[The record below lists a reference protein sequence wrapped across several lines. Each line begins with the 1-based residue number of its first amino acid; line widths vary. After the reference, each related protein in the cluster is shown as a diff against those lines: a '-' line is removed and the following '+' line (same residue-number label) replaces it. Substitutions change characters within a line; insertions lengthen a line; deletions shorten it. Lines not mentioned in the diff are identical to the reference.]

1 MQAEQPPGDGPNDD
15 GVQWSA
21 DGRAARSERTRRAI
35 VDAMRAL
42 HHEGDLRPTAPRIA
56 ERAGVSVR
64 TVWQHFDDLETL
76 LVEAGRRD
84 LEIARSFVTPIDPA
98 LPTAARIEALVDQR
112 TKMFEEMAPP
122 WRAARVHVPF
132 SAQLQTN
139 RDILMDLAREQVR
152 ELFAQEI
159 AAADEPE
166 AMLDAL
172 HVASSWATWESL
184 RTDAKLD
191 VVRANNALR
200 LLLSQLFATR

>member
-1 MQAEQPPGDGPNDD
+1 MQAEQPGEQARPE
-15 GVQWSA
+15 WSA

-84 LEIARSFVTPIDPA
+84 LEIARSFVTPIDPSM
-98 LPTAARIEALVDQR
+98 PTADRVDAFVEQR
-112 TKMFEEMAPP
+112 TTMFEEMAPP

-132 SAQLQTN
+132 SAQLQSN
-139 RDILMDLAREQVR
+139 RDILMDLAREQVQ
-152 ELFAQEI
+152 ELFAPEL
-159 AAADEPE
+159 AAADDPQT
-166 AMLDAL
+166 MLDAV

-184 RTDAKLD
+184 RTEAKLD
-191 VVRANNALR
+191 VARAKQALR
-200 LLLSQLFATR
+200 WWLSQLLVTG

>member
-1 MQAEQPPGDGPNDD
+1 MHAEQPADWPG
-15 GVQWSA
+15 

-84 LEIARSFVTPIDPA
+84 LEIARGFAEPIDPT
-98 LPTAARIEALVDQR
+98 LSTAERVQALVEQR
-112 TKMFEEMAPP
+112 AKMFEEMAPP

-132 SAQLQTN
+132 SAQLQSN
-139 RDILMDLAREQVR
+139 RDTLMDLGREQVAA
-152 ELFAQEI
+152 LFAAELS
-159 AAADEPE
+159 AAQDPQAL
-166 AMLDAL
+166 LDAL
-172 HVASSWATWESL
+172 HVASSWSAWESL
-184 RTDAKLD
+184 RSEVHLD
-191 VVRANNALR
+191 VDRAKQALR
-200 LLLSQLFATR
+200 LWLSKLFVTP

>member
-1 MQAEQPPGDGPNDD
+1 MQAEEPGSE
-15 GVQWSA
+15 WAA

-42 HHEGDLRPTAPRIA
+42 HHDGDMRPTAPRIA

-84 LEIARSFVTPIDPA
+84 LEIARSFVEPIDPS
-98 LPTAARIEALVDQR
+98 LPTQARVAALVEQR
-112 TKMFEEMAPP
+112 ARMFEEMAPP

-132 SAQLQTN
+132 SAQLQAN
-139 RDILMDLAREQVR
+139 RDTLMDLAREQVR
-152 ELFAQEI
+152 ELFAPEL
-159 AAADEPE
+159 AVADDPQ
-166 AMLDAL
+166 ALLDAL
-172 HVASSWATWESL
+172 HIASSWAAWESL

-191 VVRANNALR
+191 VGRAKQA
-200 LLLSQLFATR
+200 LLLWLSKLFVTP